1 MKSLYWVFPCY
12 NEEECLPFSYKEI
25 NDKFTALLNNNKI
38 SKESRLV
45 FVDDGSK
52 DKTWEVISSF
62 AKDNTYVVGLKFS
75 RNKGHQYAV
84 EAGLRYANSK
94 NADFTIT
101 MDVDLQDDINVI
113 DEMVDKYYEGF
124 EVVYGVRNDRKT
136 DSFFKRATAN
146 AYYDFMKNAGV
157 EMISNAADFRLI
169 GSKALA
175 ALLSYNEANLF
186 LRGLVPQ
193 VGYPSTK
200 VEFKRLKRKQGKT
213 HYSFSKMFNLAI
225 DGITAFSD
233 KPLRI
238 LSRCGVAFIVLAI
251 IAMLTFMILNLTHVL
266 AFSIYYYLF
275 PFIALNVGILLIA
288 LGIVGIYIGRINIET
303 KKRPHYF
310 IEEIISSDKQ

>member
-1 MKSLYWVFPCY
+1 MKSLYWIFPCY
-12 NEEECLPFSYKEI
+12 NEEECLPFSFKEI
-25 NDKFTALLNNNKI
+25 NEKFNYLLNNKKI
-38 SKESRLV
+38 SNDSRLV
-45 FVDDGSK
+45 FVNDGSK
-52 DKTWEVISSF
+52 DQTWEVISSF
-62 AKDNTYVVGLKFS
+62 AKENKYVVGIKFS

-84 EAGLRYANSK
+84 EAGLRYASSK

-113 DEMVDKYYEGF
+113 DEMIDKYYEGY
-124 EVVYGVRNDRKT
+124 EVVYGVRNDRKS
-136 DSFFKRATAN
+136 DSFLKRATAN
-146 AYYDFMKNAGV
+146 GYYAFMKNAGV

-169 GSKALA
+169 GNKALT

-200 VEFKRLKRKQGKT
+200 VEFKRLKRQKGKT
-213 HYSFSKMFNLAI
+213 HYSISKMFNLAI

-233 KPLRI
+233 KPLRL
-238 LSRCGVAFIVLAI
+238 LSRFGVVIIALAI
-251 IAMLTFMILNLTHVL
+251 LAMITFGILNLTNVL
-266 AFSIYYYLF
+266 VFSIYYYLF

-303 KKRPHYF
+303 KQRPHYF
-310 IEEIISSDKQ
+310 IEEIISSDE

>member
-1 MKSLYWVFPCY
+1 MKSLYWIFPCY
-12 NEEECLPFSYKEI
+12 NEEECLPFSFKEI
-25 NDKFTALLNNNKI
+25 NEKFNSLLNSNKI
-38 SKESRLV
+38 SKDSRLV
-45 FVDDGSK
+45 FVNDGSR

-62 AKDNTYVVGLKFS
+62 AKENKYVVGLKFS

-84 EAGLRYANSK
+84 EAGLRYAQSK
-94 NADFTIT
+94 NADITIT

-113 DEMVDKYYEGF
+113 EEMIDKYYEGY
-124 EVVYGVRNDRKT
+124 EVVYGVRNDRKS
-136 DSFFKRATAN
+136 DSFLKRATAN
-146 AYYDFMKNAGV
+146 GYYAFMKNAGV

-200 VEFKRLKRKQGKT
+200 VEFKRLKRQKGKT

-233 KPLRI
+233 KPLRL
-238 LSRCGVAFIVLAI
+238 LSRFGFAIIILAI
-251 IAMLTFMILNLTHVL
+251 IAMITFGILNGVNVL

-275 PFIALNVGILLIA
+275 PFIALNAGILLIA

-303 KKRPHYF
+303 KQRPHYF
-310 IEEIISSDKQ
+310 VEEIIASDE

>member
-1 MKSLYWVFPCY
+1 MKSLYWIFPCY

-25 NDKFTALLNNNKI
+25 NEKFNSLLNSNRI
-38 SKESRLV
+38 SKDSRLV
-45 FVDDGSK
+45 FVNDGSK
-52 DKTWEVISSF
+52 DKTWDVISSF
-62 AKDNTYVVGLKFS
+62 AKENKYVVGLKFS

-84 EAGLRYANSK
+84 EAGLRYAQSK
-94 NADFTIT
+94 NADITIT

-113 DEMVDKYYEGF
+113 EEMIDKYYEGY
-124 EVVYGVRNDRKT
+124 EVVYGVRNDRKS
-136 DSFFKRATAN
+136 DSFLKRATAN
-146 AYYDFMKNAGV
+146 GYYAFMKNAGV

-200 VEFKRLKRKQGKT
+200 VEFKRLKRQKGKT

-233 KPLRI
+233 KPLRL
-238 LSRCGVAFIVLAI
+238 LSRFGFAIILLAI
-251 IAMLTFMILNLTHVL
+251 IAMITFGILNGVNVL

-275 PFIALNVGILLIA
+275 PFIALNVGLLLIA

-303 KKRPHYF
+303 KQRPHYF
-310 IEEIISSDKQ
+310 IEEIIYSDE

>member
-1 MKSLYWVFPCY
+1 MKSLYWIFPCY
-12 NEEECLPFSYKEI
+12 NEEECLPFSFKEI
-25 NDKFTALLNNNKI
+25 NEKFNSLLNSNKI
-38 SKESRLV
+38 SKDSRLV
-45 FVDDGSK
+45 FVNDGSK

-62 AKDNTYVVGLKFS
+62 AKENKYVVGLKFS

-84 EAGLRYANSK
+84 EAGLRYAQSK
-94 NADFTIT
+94 NADITIT

-113 DEMVDKYYEGF
+113 EEMIDKYYEGY
-124 EVVYGVRNDRKT
+124 EVVYGVRNDRKS
-136 DSFFKRATAN
+136 DSFLKRATAN
-146 AYYDFMKNAGV
+146 GYYAFMKNAGV

-200 VEFKRLKRKQGKT
+200 VEFKRLKRQKGKT

-233 KPLRI
+233 KPLRL
-238 LSRCGVAFIVLAI
+238 LSRFGFATIILAI
-251 IAMLTFMILNLTHVL
+251 IAMITFGILNGVNVL

-303 KKRPHYF
+303 KQRPHYF
-310 IEEIISSDKQ
+310 IEEIISSDE

>member
-1 MKSLYWVFPCY
+1 MKSLYWIFPCY

-25 NDKFTALLNNNKI
+25 NEKFNSLLNSDRI
-38 SKESRLV
+38 SKDSRLV
-45 FVDDGSK
+45 FVNDGSK

-62 AKDNTYVVGLKFS
+62 AKENKYVVGLKFS

-84 EAGLRYANSK
+84 EAGLRYAQSK
-94 NADFTIT
+94 NADITIT

-113 DEMVDKYYEGF
+113 DEMIDKYYEGY
-124 EVVYGVRNDRKT
+124 EVVYGVRNDRKS
-136 DSFFKRATAN
+136 DSFLKRATAN
-146 AYYDFMKNAGV
+146 GYYAFMKNAGV

-193 VGYPSTK
+193 VGYPSTQ
-200 VEFKRLKRKQGKT
+200 VEFKRLKRQKGKT

-233 KPLRI
+233 KPLRL
-238 LSRCGVAFIVLAI
+238 LSRFGVAIIVLAI
-251 IAMLTFMILNLTHVL
+251 LAMITFGVLNLTNVL
-266 AFSIYYYLF
+266 VFSIYYYLF
-275 PFIALNVGILLIA
+275 PFISLNVGILLIA

-303 KKRPHYF
+303 KQRPHYF
-310 IEEIISSDKQ
+310 IEEIISSDE

>member
-1 MKSLYWVFPCY
+1 MKSLYWIFPCY
-12 NEEECLPFSYKEI
+12 NEEECLPFSFKEI
-25 NDKFTALLNNNKI
+25 NEKFNSLLNSNKI
-38 SKESRLV
+38 SKDSRLV
-45 FVDDGSK
+45 FVNDGSK
-52 DKTWEVISSF
+52 DKTWELISSF
-62 AKDNTYVVGLKFS
+62 AKENKYVVGLKFS

-84 EAGLRYANSK
+84 EAGLRYASSK

-101 MDVDLQDDINVI
+101 MDVDLQDDIDVI
-113 DEMVDKYYEGF
+113 EEMIDKYYEGY
-124 EVVYGVRNDRKT
+124 EVVYGVRNDRKS
-136 DSFFKRATAN
+136 DSFLKRATAN
-146 AYYDFMKNAGV
+146 VYYAFMKNAGV

-233 KPLRI
+233 KPLRLLGRFGFAII
-238 LSRCGVAFIVLAI
+238 LLSI
-251 IAMLTFMILNLTHVL
+251 IAMITFGILNGVNVL

-303 KKRPHYF
+303 KQRPHYF
-310 IEEIISSDKQ
+310 IEEIISSDE

>member
-1 MKSLYWVFPCY
+1 MKSLYWIFPCY

-25 NDKFTALLNNNKI
+25 NEKFNSLLSSNKI
-38 SKESRLV
+38 SKDSRMV
-45 FVDDGSK
+45 FVNDGSK
-52 DKTWEVISSF
+52 DKTWELISNF
-62 AKDNTYVVGLKFS
+62 AKENKYVVGLKFS

-84 EAGLRYANSK
+84 EAGLRYAQSK
-94 NADFTIT
+94 NADITIT

-113 DEMVDKYYEGF
+113 DEMIDKYYEGY
-124 EVVYGVRNDRKT
+124 EVVYGVRNDRKS
-136 DSFFKRATAN
+136 DSFLKRATAN
-146 AYYDFMKNAGV
+146 GYYAFMKNAGV

-200 VEFKRLKRKQGKT
+200 VEFKRLKRQKGKT

-233 KPLRI
+233 KPLRL
-238 LSRCGVAFIVLAI
+238 LSRFGFAIILLAI
-251 IAMLTFMILNLTHVL
+251 IAMITFGILNGVNVL

-303 KKRPHYF
+303 KQRPHYF
-310 IEEIISSDKQ
+310 IEEIISSDE

>member
-1 MKSLYWVFPCY
+1 MKSLYWIFPCY

-25 NDKFTALLNNNKI
+25 NEKFNSLLNNNKI
-38 SKESRLV
+38 SKDSRLV
-45 FVDDGSK
+45 FVNDGSK

-62 AKDNTYVVGLKFS
+62 AKENKYVVGLKFS

-84 EAGLRYANSK
+84 EAGLRYVQSK
-94 NADFTIT
+94 NADITIT

-113 DEMVDKYYEGF
+113 DEMIDKYYEGY
-124 EVVYGVRNDRKT
+124 EVVYGVRNDRKS
-136 DSFFKRATAN
+136 DSFLKRATAN
-146 AYYDFMKNAGV
+146 GYYAFMKNAGV

-200 VEFKRLKRKQGKT
+200 VEFKRLKRQKGKT

-233 KPLRI
+233 KPLRL
-238 LSRCGVAFIVLAI
+238 LSRFGFAIIILAI
-251 IAMLTFMILNLTHVL
+251 IAMITFGILNGVNVL

-303 KKRPHYF
+303 KQRPHYF
-310 IEEIISSDKQ
+310 IEEIISSDE

>member
-1 MKSLYWVFPCY
+1 MKSLYWIFPCY
-12 NEEECLPFSYKEI
+12 NEEECLPFSFKEI
-25 NDKFTALLNNNKI
+25 NEKFNSLLNSNKI
-38 SKESRLV
+38 SKDSRLV
-45 FVDDGSK
+45 FVNDGSK

-62 AKDNTYVVGLKFS
+62 AKENKYVVGLKFS

-84 EAGLRYANSK
+84 EAGLRYAQSK
-94 NADFTIT
+94 NADITIT

-113 DEMVDKYYEGF
+113 EEMIDKYYEGY
-124 EVVYGVRNDRKT
+124 EVVYGVRNDRKS
-136 DSFFKRATAN
+136 DSFLKRATAN
-146 AYYDFMKNAGV
+146 GYYAFMKNAGV

-200 VEFKRLKRKQGKT
+200 VEFKRLKRQKGKT

-233 KPLRI
+233 KPLRL
-238 LSRCGVAFIVLAI
+238 LSRFGFAIIILAI
-251 IAMLTFMILNLTHVL
+251 IAMITFGILNGVNVL

-303 KKRPHYF
+303 KQRPHYF
-310 IEEIISSDKQ
+310 IEEIISSDE

>member
-1 MKSLYWVFPCY
+1 MKSLYWIFPCY
-12 NEEECLPFSYKEI
+12 NEEECLPFSFKEI
-25 NDKFTALLNNNKI
+25 NEKFNSLLNSNKI
-38 SKESRLV
+38 SKDSRLV
-45 FVDDGSK
+45 FVNDGSK

-62 AKDNTYVVGLKFS
+62 AKENKYVVGLKFS

-84 EAGLRYANSK
+84 EAGLRYAQSK
-94 NADFTIT
+94 NADITIT

-113 DEMVDKYYEGF
+113 EEMIDKYYEGY
-124 EVVYGVRNDRKT
+124 EVVYGVRNDRKS
-136 DSFFKRATAN
+136 DSFLKRATAN
-146 AYYDFMKNAGV
+146 GYYAFMKNAGV

-200 VEFKRLKRKQGKT
+200 VEFKRLKRQKGKT

-233 KPLRI
+233 KPLRL
-238 LSRCGVAFIVLAI
+238 LSRFGFAIIILAI
-251 IAMLTFMILNLTHVL
+251 IAMITFGILNGVNVL

-303 KKRPHYF
+303 KQRPHYF
-310 IEEIISSDKQ
+310 VEEIIASDE

>member
-1 MKSLYWVFPCY
+1 MKSLYWIFPCY
-12 NEEECLPFSYKEI
+12 NEEECLPFSFKEI
-25 NDKFTALLNNNKI
+25 NEKFNSLLNSNKI
-38 SKESRLV
+38 SKDSRLV
-45 FVDDGSK
+45 FVNDGSK

-62 AKDNTYVVGLKFS
+62 AKENKYVVGLKFS

-84 EAGLRYANSK
+84 EAGLRYAQSK
-94 NADFTIT
+94 NADITIT

-113 DEMVDKYYEGF
+113 EEMIDKYYEGY
-124 EVVYGVRNDRKT
+124 EVVYGVRNDRKS
-136 DSFFKRATAN
+136 DSFLKRATAN
-146 AYYDFMKNAGV
+146 GYYAFMKNAGV

-200 VEFKRLKRKQGKT
+200 VEFKRLKRQKGKT

-233 KPLRI
+233 KPLRL
-238 LSRCGVAFIVLAI
+238 LSRFGFAIILLAI
-251 IAMLTFMILNLTHVL
+251 IAMITFGILNGVNVL

-303 KKRPHYF
+303 KQRPHYF
-310 IEEIISSDKQ
+310 IEEIISSDE

>member
-1 MKSLYWVFPCY
+1 MKSLYWIFPCY

-25 NDKFTALLNNNKI
+25 NEKFNSLLSNNKI
-38 SKESRLV
+38 SKDSRLV
-45 FVDDGSK
+45 FVNDGSK

-62 AKDNTYVVGLKFS
+62 AKENKYVVGLKFS

-84 EAGLRYANSK
+84 EAGLRYAQSK
-94 NADFTIT
+94 NADITIT

-113 DEMVDKYYEGF
+113 EEMIDKYYEGY
-124 EVVYGVRNDRKT
+124 EVVYGVRNDRKS
-136 DSFFKRATAN
+136 DSFLKRATAN
-146 AYYDFMKNAGV
+146 GYYAFMKNAGV

-169 GSKALA
+169 GNKALA

-200 VEFKRLKRKQGKT
+200 VEFKRLKRQKGKT

-233 KPLRI
+233 KPLRL
-238 LSRCGVAFIVLAI
+238 LSRFGFAIILLAI
-251 IAMLTFMILNLTHVL
+251 IAMITFGILNGVNVL

-303 KKRPHYF
+303 KQRPHYF
-310 IEEIISSDKQ
+310 IEEIISSDE